1 MTISDFLSGVAEL
14 ILESSNIGAEP
25 EDELL
30 FEGLEEVM
38 EDVGPLGTESVTL
51 LFTDGRALRVRA
63 DWIE

>member
-14 ILESSNIGAEP
+14 ILASSSIGAEP

-38 EDVGPLGTESVTL
+38 EDVGSDGTESVTI

>member
-1 MTISDFLSGVAEL
+1 MTISDFLSCVAEL

-51 LFTDGRALRVRA
+51 LFTDGRALRLRA